1 MLNYIKE
8 NKLEVLLVFAITI
21 LALILRLIA
30 INNFGDLWVDE
41 LFSFYFAN
49 KSNPFEIVVSL
60 FNEDFHVPMHFVL
73 LHYWMKLF
81 GQTDFT
87 LRLMGCLI
95 TVLSVPVSFYVLK
108 DLFASRK
115 IAIIAS
121 LFLSLNAFNIHYSTE
136 VRFYGMAITL
146 MLLSSFSFFKM
157 TLNLQNNLYKVWYI
171 LSTLLLLY
179 TWNFSFMFVFC
190 QFLVGL
196 VYILIKDQSN
206 WFVFLKI
213 YLIIA
218 LFYIPVLFY
227 IFHNIFL
234 YKSAVLSFYRDVIG
248 FDLSLGFTYFATCFS
263 SIFDQFRTNDIMLSR
278 YMLKNS
284 LNLYILSFAVIPIF
298 IGIIGLIN
306 VFVQKSKDIK
316 FLLFSCPAILLFV
329 LQIVMVLLHQLA
341 LTFRYTISTT
351 TVFLLI
357 AVCGICLFKNRTLR
371 IFLISLW

>member
-136 VRFYGMAITL
+136 IRFYGMAI
-146 MLLSSFSFFKM
+146 
-157 TLNLQNNLYKVWYI
+157 
-171 LSTLLLLY
+171 
-179 TWNFSFMFVFC
+179 
-190 QFLVGL
+190 
-196 VYILIKDQSN
+196 
-206 WFVFLKI
+206 
-213 YLIIA
+213 
-218 LFYIPVLFY
+218 
-227 IFHNIFL
+227 
-234 YKSAVLSFYRDVIG
+234 
-248 FDLSLGFTYFATCFS
+248 
-263 SIFDQFRTNDIMLSR
+263 
-278 YMLKNS
+278 
-284 LNLYILSFAVIPIF
+284 
-298 IGIIGLIN
+298 
-306 VFVQKSKDIK
+306 
-316 FLLFSCPAILLFV
+316 
-329 LQIVMVLLHQLA
+329 
-341 LTFRYTISTT
+341 
-351 TVFLLI
+351 
-357 AVCGICLFKNRTLR
+357 
-371 IFLISLW
+371 